1 MDDVLNR
8 FLNSKDSKEDD
19 VDKLIK
25 MAKSETHES
34 SSRKSKRLDIRNRQT
49 VKDESTQVGIETNTL
64 AKESVDKWLFKVSP
78 QAMPPPKLELSDPI
92 DCQQFSMDKF
102 TFDDDGSFAEDPI
115 MKLWRK
121 RINKIKQ
128 SSEKEN

>member
-8 FLNSKDSKEDD
+8 FLNSKDSKDDD

-34 SSRKSKRLDIRNRQT
+34 SSRKSKRLDLRNRQT
-49 VKDESTQVGIETNTL
+49 VKDELTQTAVETNVL
-64 AKESVDKWLFKVSP
+64 AKESVDKWLFKISP
-78 QAMPPPKLELSDPI
+78 QANPPPKLELSESI

-102 TFDDDGSFAEDPI
+102 SFEDDGCFSEDPI

-128 SSEKEN
+128 TSDKEK